1 MQQELAGGKLEI
13 QKCSADFS
21 GKRLRF
27 GIERHHLGRN
37 QIISNRSRHEK
48 IPTPIVQPPVAGIC
62 RCSLSCLLQAFA
74 SREAM
79 ETNRLHKTKNM
90 VALKISPSYLFDTMR
105 SCRKPQPML
114 RWVKIGWGRELVN
127 PIYHHRN
134 LLLKGKTSKPS
145 MNQLTNGNLGHLWS

>member
-1 MQQELAGGKLEI
+1 LGEDLQQELADGKLKI

-27 GIERHHLGRN
+27 GIF
-37 QIISNRSRHEK
+37 QDIIGEIKSIQTLSK
-48 IPTPIVQPPVAGIC
+48 IPTPIVQPPVAGF
-62 RCSLSCLLQAFA
+62 RK

-90 VALKISPSYLFDTMR
+90 VALKISPSYLLDTMR

-134 LLLKGKTSKPS
+134 LLKGFLQTPLLI
-145 MNQLTNGNLGHLWS
+145 N